1 MKFCID
7 VQDIFAR
14 YFFLKIKTLFFR
26 GKSSRPETTP
36 DLCYCLQSSS
46 MHPSESGAERPFPP
60 CRGSWSTWPYCS
72 LSTIKY
78 MCTYSAPTG
87 WVCRLCNIKKKCR
100 RCGEKCDD
108 FYKCL
113 RLTNCVLYNLPWNRE
128 PLLCMLYIYLNG
140 KPRGAVAA
148 IARSCAA
155 SQANIL
161 GCQPSSPLPVQFACE
176 IKPSCQ
182 RRHLSVSWFFASWQA
197 TLSVVLC

>member
-1 MKFCID
+1 MKFCT
-7 VQDIFAR
+7 R

-113 RLTNCVLYNLPWNRE
+113 RGDTPAVFSCPCQISICYIKISSNACFSLNKWPKCDFYHWNLNF
-128 PLLCMLYIYLNG
+128 
-140 KPRGAVAA
+140 VD
-148 IARSCAA
+148 
-155 SQANIL
+155 
-161 GCQPSSPLPVQFACE
+161 
-176 IKPSCQ
+176 
-182 RRHLSVSWFFASWQA
+182 FF
-197 TLSVVLC
+197 